1 LAPIHKTIVAVVDD
15 DPGMRNAIRSTLR
28 AFGHT
33 AYTFES
39 AEAFL
44 ATAEASKA
52 NCLVVDI
59 QLGGMSGV
67 ELVRQLTKTGFTFP
81 VIFMTAL
88 DAETIRSQAM
98 QLGCVDYLRKP
109 FSAERLIEAL
119 VKAIG

>member
-1 LAPIHKTIVAVVDD
+1 
-15 DPGMRNAIRSTLR
+15 MRSILR
-28 AFGHT
+28 VFGYT

-44 ATAEASKA
+44 STAATSKA

-59 QLGGMSGV
+59 QLGDISGV

-81 VIFMTAL
+81 IIFMTAL
-88 DAETIRSQAM
+88 DDESIWSQAM

-109 FSAERLIEAL
+109 FSTDRLIEAI